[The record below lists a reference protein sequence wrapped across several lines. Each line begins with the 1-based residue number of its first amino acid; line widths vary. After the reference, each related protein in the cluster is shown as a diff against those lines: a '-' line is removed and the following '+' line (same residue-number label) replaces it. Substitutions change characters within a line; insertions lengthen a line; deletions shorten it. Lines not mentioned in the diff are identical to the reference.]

1 MLNSGMRSAS
11 VMLIALAAPLAPAI
25 AQEPSTDLTAKR
37 DRDALTFDDA
47 VRRALAAAPQ
57 AAVASARV
65 EALSARRTAAS
76 LKPAPSVEVMAENF
90 GPPIG
95 DVYDQFQITGTY
107 SQRIERG
114 GKRAARVALADRE
127 IDLVEAEYLVQR
139 LDLIATVQRQFVR
152 VQAAE
157 AAIGLARRRLGI
169 AQELQ
174 REVARRVASARDP
187 IFAGT
192 RAETGV
198 AEADVDLEL
207 AIHERDAAL
216 ARLVSLWGGSPEGLT
231 VSTTGFLN
239 LAPRQGPFQ
248 PSPGD
253 LAIYEA
259 RGARADAAT
268 DLERANAARDP
279 TFSAGPRVFGNGD
292 VGLIA
297 GVSYPLGGRRLAEA
311 RILEAQAERRRV
323 DADLAVQRFNLS
335 REIELAAEKAEE
347 ARHEAEAIQ
356 EQVMPKAEQT
366 LREVRFGYNR
376 GFFSF
381 ADVVAAQT
389 TLANAAERTV
399 EAARRYHEALVEL
412 DRLTGRYANLAGE
425 AL

>member
-1 MLNSGMRSAS
+1 MAGAAALLTVVGPWASLSAQDTPGQ
-11 VMLIALAAPLAPAI
+11 AAAI
-25 AQEPSTDLTAKR
+25 GDPVARGLT
-37 DRDALTFDDA
+37 LDDA
-47 VRRALAAAPQ
+47 VRRTLAVAPHGAVAAARVD
-57 AAVASARV
+57 ALTAS
-65 EALSARRTAAS
+65 RTAAA
-76 LKPAPSVEVMAENF
+76 LKPSPSVEVMAENF

-107 SQRIERG
+107 NQRFERG
-114 GKRAARVALADRE
+114 GKRDARVALADRE
-127 IDLVEAEYLVQR
+127 IDLVEAEHLVQR
-139 LDLIATVQRQFVR
+139 LDLIETVQRQFVR

-157 AAIGLARRRLGI
+157 AAIGLARRRLEI

-174 REVARRVASARDP
+174 KEVARRVASARDP

-192 RAETGV
+192 RAETAV
-198 AEADVDLEL
+198 AQAQVDLEL

-216 ARLVSLWGGSPEGLT
+216 GRLAALWGGDPEGLA
-231 VSTTGFLN
+231 VSTAGFLD
-239 LAPRQGPFQ
+239 LTPRKGPFE
-248 PSPGD
+248 PSPAD

-279 TFSAGPRVFGNGD
+279 TVSAGPRIFGNGD

-297 GVSYPLGGRRLAEA
+297 GVSIPLGGRRLAEA
-311 RILEAQAERRRV
+311 RVLQAQAERRRV
-323 DADLAVQRFNLS
+323 DADLAVERFNLS
-335 REIELAAEKAEE
+335 RAIDLAAERVEE

-356 EQVMPKAEQT
+356 DQVMPKAEQT
-366 LREVRFGYNR
+366 LKEVRFGYNR

-381 ADVVAAQT
+381 ADVIAAQT
-389 TLANAAERTV
+389 TLVEAAERTV